1 MVGDPAAA
9 GAFVVVMVR
18 LPRQLRKYAADA
30 ELVRVSGD
38 TVIEVMRA
46 VAEAHPDLR
55 IRLFADSGLVHP
67 HLALFHREELVAR
80 GQYDAH
86 PVAADDRIEIIIGI
100 TGGAEDVRM
109 RGFRQRVSV
118 EEAHSAALAGVER
131 LEAEPVS
138 LEESSGRVLA
148 EAVVS
153 TVAVPAFRRATMDGY
168 AVRAADTFGAS
179 PYGPIALR
187 LVGEALPG
195 TSPAVLAG
203 GPAALRIMTGAPVPD
218 GADAVLKAEDATEI
232 AEIVEVHAAVA
243 PSKNVGEI
251 GEDIAIGDRVLAS
264 GRRLLPQDVGL
275 LSSIGCSPV
284 SVVRRPRVRVMVSGD
299 ELLEPGESPSG
310 SRIVDSN
317 SPMLAA
323 LIRRDGGVPEV
334 IRTPDD
340 ASAMRAALSAPGAD
354 AVVTAGAASVGTEDR
369 VPVLVDELGEL
380 IVHGVAMRPS
390 SPSGVGRVGATPVLL
405 LPGNPVSCL
414 VAYDFF
420 AGPVVRR
427 LAGLPDEW
435 PYRKETMQLGS
446 RLVSQIGRTDYA
458 RVVVEDGL
466 VRSLA
471 ISGASV
477 LSSVT
482 RADGFVVIPP
492 GLEGYPAGSD
502 VDVYLYGSEI

>member
-1 MVGDPAAA
+1 LVT
-9 GAFVVVMVR
+9 VR

-30 ELVRVSGD
+30 ELVNVSGA
-38 TVIEVMRA
+38 TVTEVVCA
-46 VAEAHPDLR
+46 VAAAHPDLEV
-55 IRLFADSGLVHP
+55 RLLSDSGDIHP
-67 HLALFHREELVAR
+67 HLAVFHQEELVAR
-80 GQYDAH
+80 SEYSRQA
-86 PVAADDRIEIIIGI
+86 VAPADRIEIIIGI

-118 EEAHSAALAGVER
+118 EEARAAALAGVER
-131 LEAEPVS
+131 LEAEPVP

-148 EAVVS
+148 AAVVS
-153 TVAVPAFRRATMDGY
+153 SVAVPGFRRATMDGY
-168 AVRAADTFGAS
+168 AVRASDTFGAS
-179 PYGPIALR
+179 PYSPTTLG
-187 LVGEALPG
+187 LVGESLPGAAPGALPDG
-195 TSPAVLAG
+195 KVAR
-203 GPAALRIMTGAPVPD
+203 RIMTGAPVPD
-218 GADAVLKAEDATEI
+218 GADAVLKAEDA
-232 AEIVEVHAAVA
+232 AERGDQVDVHAALT
-243 PSKNVGEI
+243 PGKNVGDI
-251 GEDIAIGDRVLAS
+251 GEDVSVGDRVLAA

-284 SVVRRPRVRVMVSGD
+284 SVVRRPRVRVIVSGD

-340 ASAMRAALSAPGAD
+340 EAAMRAALAAPEAD
-354 AVVTAGAASVGTEDR
+354 VFVTAGAASVGTEDR
-369 VPVLVDELGEL
+369 IPMLVGELGEV

-390 SPSGVGRVGATPVLL
+390 SPSGIGRIGSVPVLL

-435 PYRKETMQLGS
+435 PYRKATLQLGS

-458 RVVVEDGL
+458 RVVIEDGV

-482 RADGFVVIPP
+482 RADGFVIIPS

-502 VDVYLYGSEI
+502 VDVYLYGSDI